1 MNIQKTMQQGIAKLS
16 KISWEFKDAK
26 TRETTHGYHPFHG
39 KFIPQIP
46 RTIIEHLTKPGDIV
60 LDPFCGSG
68 TALVEANILNRKAIG
83 ADIAPIAVLVSKVKT
98 TYINTDELDIEI
110 LKLEKMI
117 VGKKEKL
124 IIPDFPNKDIWYNSK
139 TLQELG
145 NIWGQ
150 ILTFKDKPDIFDFF
164 KVAFSS
170 ILKSV
175 ANRSEH
181 WNWAFIGDNILPKI
195 NKYVDPNKY
204 FFNTIKRMVV
214 GMREFKEVKTNKSVK
229 VLQIDTRELSS
240 YLKKKVDLIITSP
253 PYCFAIDFNRYY
265 RLSYYWFDWEINKNR
280 DIEIGARSKRGKK
293 DSVDEYFSDMSICIK
308 EFYKILADDGFCCF
322 TLGDTRRDNKKIA
335 AVERTIDMAI
345 KEGFKLVDHAYRELS
360 QQSMP
365 QRRIPKEAVLIFQ
378 K

>member
-1 MNIQKTMQQGIAKLS
+1 MNAKIMQKSIAKLS
-16 KISWEFKDAK
+16 KISWEFQNAN
-26 TRETTHGYHPFHG
+26 TREATHGYHPFHG

-46 RTIIEHLTKPGDIV
+46 KTIIEHLTKPGDTV

-68 TALVEANILNRKAIG
+68 TALVEANILNRKSIG
-83 ADIAPIAVLVSKVKT
+83 TDIAPIAVLVSKVKT
-98 TYINTDELDIEI
+98 TYIETEELATEI
-110 LKLEKMI
+110 KKIEKM
-117 VGKKEKL
+117 VFQKTAKSV
-124 IIPDFPNKDIWYNSK
+124 IPDFPNKDIWYNER
-139 TLQELG
+139 TLKELG

-150 ILTFKDKPDIFDFF
+150 ILTFKSNTDIFDFF

-170 ILKSV
+170 ILKTA

-195 NKYVDPNKY
+195 DKYVDPNKI
-204 FFNTIKRMVV
+204 FFNTIKRMAN
-214 GMREFKEVKTNKSVK
+214 GMREFGEIKTNKSVK
-229 VLQIDTRELSS
+229 VLQIDTRKLSN

-293 DSVDEYFSDMSICIK
+293 NSVDEYFADMAICIK

-335 AVERTIDMAI
+335 AVERTIEMAI
-345 KEGFKLVDHAYRELS
+345 KEGFKLIDHSYRELS